1 MPQQVNSDPSN
12 PEIDWICSVCSRIYC
27 TCGPSSGT
35 LVRRKFSEPE
45 MSLNATVAST
55 SADPDEVTPV
65 PAGTAPGQ
73 VADAGE
79 QAGTAQEEVED
90 STNQTATKSVRF
102 EFAAAPVVTIPFI
115 PTPVPTS
122 PPPFHAGIS
131 SVRAGKMKI
140 QPSSAQAGPSSAQ
153 GAATSVQTVMAPTD
167 SNTLQTTPDHL
178 EITPDQADAAVII
191 ARGIAVK
198 DRAAYETAQQIAD
211 VADTRL
217 SNVSERLETARALL
231 VAARYDAAQE
241 VDDNPEDNPAVES
254 ARFEVA
260 HAQSVVEAY
269 NATAEAAHAKRDQAQ
284 VQAARADSY
293 LAKVEQTAARVKYCM
308 AKSRYEDLLLTV
320 PKYKV
325 VQTGADGRAR
335 VGSAGDPTLIA
346 FFGANARTRRA
357 SSWQA
362 GVNRGVVILD
372 LPAEEPGNT
381 GSKEDGSKKDGSKED
396 GSKDK
401 PQRDRRPKPLT
412 RVSKFLE
419 HLKNPKKKSGNPSP
433 ERPGGPQSPRTSES
447 PAERNA
453 DPPSPKAVDPPVERN
468 AEPPLKRN
476 VGSPQRDAEP
486 RTGSSASAVKGKLRN
501 RVRAFVSSVLT

>member
-1 MPQQVNSDPSN
+1 
-12 PEIDWICSVCSRIYC
+12 
-27 TCGPSSGT
+27 
-35 LVRRKFSEPE
+35 
-45 MSLNATVAST
+45 MSLNATVTST
-55 SADPDEVTPV
+55 FADPDEITPV
-65 PAGTAPGQ
+65 PAGTASGQ
-73 VADAGE
+73 AADAGE

-102 EFAAAPVVTIPFI
+102 EFAAAPVVPIPFV

-122 PPPFHAGIS
+122 PPPFHAGMS

-153 GAATSVQTVMAPTD
+153 GAATSVQTVMALTD
-167 SNTLQTTPDHL
+167 SNTLQITPDHL

-198 DRAAYETAQQIAD
+198 DRAAYETAQQVAD

-217 SNVSERLETARALL
+217 GDVSERLETARALL

-453 DPPSPKAVDPPVERN
+453 DPPSPRAVDPPVERN

>member
-1 MPQQVNSDPSN
+1 
-12 PEIDWICSVCSRIYC
+12 
-27 TCGPSSGT
+27 
-35 LVRRKFSEPE
+35 
-45 MSLNATVAST
+45 MSLNATVTST
-55 SADPDEVTPV
+55 FADPDEITPV
-65 PAGTAPGQ
+65 PAGTASGQ
-73 VADAGE
+73 AADAGE

-102 EFAAAPVVTIPFI
+102 EFAAAPVVPIPFV

-122 PPPFHAGIS
+122 PPPFHAGMS

-153 GAATSVQTVMAPTD
+153 GAATSVQTVMALTD
-167 SNTLQTTPDHL
+167 SNTLQITPDHL

-198 DRAAYETAQQIAD
+198 DRAAYETAQQVAD

-217 SNVSERLETARALL
+217 GNVSERLETARALL

-241 VDDNPEDNPAVES
+241 VDDNPEDNPAVKS

-320 PKYKV
+320 PEYKV

-335 VGSAGDPTLIA
+335 GVGSAGDPTLIA

-357 SSWQA
+357 PSWQA

-381 GSKEDGSKKDGSKED
+381 WSKEDESKKDESKKDRSKED

-412 RVSKFLE
+412 RVSKFFE

-433 ERPGGPQSPRTSES
+433 ERPGGPQSPRTPES

-453 DPPSPKAVDPPVERN
+453 DPPPPRAVDPPVEKN
-468 AEPPLKRN
+468 AEPPLERN
-476 VGSPQRDAEP
+476 VGLPRRDAEP
-486 RTGSSASAVKGKLRN
+486 RTGSSASAVKGKFRN
-501 RVRAFVSSVLT
+501 RVRAIVSSVLS

>member
-1 MPQQVNSDPSN
+1 
-12 PEIDWICSVCSRIYC
+12 
-27 TCGPSSGT
+27 
-35 LVRRKFSEPE
+35 
-45 MSLNATVAST
+45 MSLIATMAST
-55 SADPDEVTPV
+55 SGDLDEITPV
-65 PAGTAPGQ
+65 PAGSPPGQ
-73 VADAGE
+73 VADAAE
-79 QAGTAQEEVED
+79 QAETAQEEVEN
-90 STNQTATKSVRF
+90 STSQTLTKSVRF
-102 EFAAAPVVTIPFI
+102 DSVATPVIPIPFV
-115 PTPVPTS
+115 PTPIPTS
-122 PPPFHAGIS
+122 PPPFHTGMS

-140 QPSSAQAGPSSAQ
+140 QPSSAQAGPSSAR
-153 GAATSVQTVMAPTD
+153 GAATPVQTVMPP
-167 SNTLQTTPDHL
+167 SNSYTLQTTPDHL

-191 ARGIAVK
+191 ARGAAVK

-217 SNVSERLETARALL
+217 GKVSEQLENARVLL

-241 VDDNPEDNPAVES
+241 VDDDPEDNPAVKS
-254 ARFEVA
+254 AIFKVA

-269 NATAEAAHAKRDQAQ
+269 NATAEAAHAKRNQAQ
-284 VQAARADSY
+284 VQAARADSH

-308 AKSRYEDLLLTV
+308 AKSRYKELLRTV
-320 PKYKV
+320 PEYKV
-325 VQTGADGRAR
+325 VQTGADGRER

-346 FFGANARTRRA
+346 FFGANTRTRRA

-381 GSKEDGSKKDGSKED
+381 ESKEDGSKKEDSKKGESKKDGSKEN

-401 PQRDRRPKPLT
+401 PQCDDRPKPLT

-419 HLKNPKKKSGNPSP
+419 HIKNSKKKSGKPSP
-433 ERPGGPQSPRTSES
+433 ERPGKPQSPSPRTPES

-453 DPPSPKAVDPPVERN
+453 DPPSPRTVDPPVGRN
-468 AEPPLKRN
+468 AESPRQRN
-476 VGSPQRDAEP
+476 AESPRQRNAGSPERATET

-501 RVRAFVSSVLT
+501 RVRAFVSSVLS